1 MPPKKKNTPYPTT
14 AAPVSSYKHDSKR
27 ARIPTQEESVKLS
40 RREKQPVKK
49 TYDYDPSL
57 DPQLIW
63 SGKKEAG
70 AEFDVPTV
78 PIYVQEHVAPEAI
91 IARLKAGSVDDRQML
106 LFGETAED
114 QFHKAVEFY
123 EHEDNWQNRLILGDS
138 LLVMN
143 SLLEKEGMR
152 GKVQTIYIDPPYGIK
167 FSSNWQV
174 STRNRDVKNNKIE
187 DFIRQPEQVKAF
199 RDTWELGIHSYLSYL
214 RDRLITARELLNESG
229 SCFVQISDEN
239 VHLIRNLMDEV
250 FRTENFVSTISFR
263 TTNSVKNTLNRTG
276 DYIIW
281 YSKDAEKIKYRQI
294 YLAKTLTDISSYDQV
309 ELPNGERRRITI
321 EEKQNTNLLPL
332 GSKVYSLAD
341 LSSKGAGSTPQPFVI
356 NQTTFHPPAGKH
368 WAANYP
374 DGMKNLLLQ
383 KRIQVT
389 GNTLRYIRYFDDFP
403 AIELDNNWVEQLS
416 EQNKDYVVQTATKV
430 IQRCLLMTTDPGDIV
445 LDPTCGSGTTAY
457 VAEQWGRRWIT
468 TDTSRVA
475 LSLARTRL
483 MTAKFPFYILKGM
496 SFRGSNSDR
505 EIFTAGNERFLAD
518 SPLEMT
524 KKTKPLEMTGNGAAR
539 ISDGF
544 EYQTVPHVTLK
555 SLANDEPADNE
566 VLYDKPLEN
575 KKVVR
580 VAGPFTVE
588 SLSPHR
594 VSDAQDMV
602 STERFVNII
611 IENLLKAG
619 VQTGE
624 KDARVE
630 FENLDIL
637 PAGPEVQAVGEYK
650 TKDGLKKVAVA
661 IGPEFG
667 SVDDDFIRDAVMVAK
682 RFADLLVIAATSFDA
697 SAHSEP
703 SLADNLRVM
712 KVKINPD
719 LSMGDLL
726 KKTGSGNLFLA
737 FGEPE
742 VKVSETKEGIVIEIL
757 GVDVYDPVKSEIRTS
772 GSGNPEHDI
781 AAWFIDTNY
790 NGEAF
795 FVTHA
800 YFLGADK
807 PYEKLKKALKA
818 EINEE
823 LWEELYSTTSRPFP
837 KPKTG
842 KVAVKVINHY
852 GDEVMKVVEVK

>member
-1 MPPKKKNTPYPTT
+1 MPPKKKNTPAPTT

-63 SGKKEAG
+63 SGKKEQG

-78 PIYVQEHVAPEAI
+78 PIYVQEKIAPEAI
-91 IARLKAGSVDDRQML
+91 IARLKAGSTDDRQMM

-123 EHEDNWQNRLILGDS
+123 KHEDNWQNRLILGDS

-143 SLLEKEGMR
+143 SLLGKEGMR
-152 GKVQTIYIDPPYGIK
+152 GKVQTIYMDPPYGIK
-167 FSSNWQV
+167 FGSNWQV

-239 VHLIRNLMDEV
+239 VHLVRNIMDEV
-250 FRTENFVSTISFR
+250 FGVENFVSLITVRKTTSEGR
-263 TTNSVKNTLNRTG
+263 TLIGSTC
-276 DYIIW
+276 DYVIW
-281 YSKDAEKIKYRQI
+281 YAKNQERAKFRPLFQKRSDEAESR
-294 YLAKTLTDISSYDQV
+294 YDQILLSDGSTRV
-309 ELPNGERRRITI
+309 ATI
-321 EEKQNTNLLPL
+321 EERENPDLLPSGVRL
-332 GSKVYSLAD
+332 FRLDNITSSRSAGDGDVKEYIWNGKKYTPGKGTFKTTKAGLDSLAEKGR
-341 LSSKGAGSTPQPFVI
+341 LHASSKG
-356 NQTTFHPPAGKH
+356 KL
-368 WAANYP
+368 NY
-374 DGMKNLLLQ
+374 
-383 KRIQVT
+383 R
-389 GNTLRYIRYFDDFP
+389 RFYDDFGFAVVGNLWGDISGAVQSRSDP
-403 AIELDNNWVEQLS
+403 KI
-416 EQNKDYVVQTATKV
+416 YVVQTSTEV
-430 IQRCLLMTTDPGDIV
+430 IQRCLLMTTDPGDII

-483 MTAKFPFYILKGM
+483 MTAKYPYYNLKDEKNV
-496 SFRGSNSDR
+496 S
-505 EIFTAGNERFLAD
+505 A
-518 SPLEMT
+518 
-524 KKTKPLEMTGNGAAR
+524 
-539 ISDGF
+539 GF
-544 EYQTVPHVTLK
+544 EYQTIPHITLG

-566 VLYDKPLEN
+566 VLYDKPFEN
-575 KKVVR
+575 KKIVR

-602 STERFVNII
+602 STERFVNIVI
-611 IENLLKAG
+611 DNLINTG

-624 KDARVE
+624 KGARVE

-667 SVDDDFIRDAVMVAK
+667 SVDDDFIRDAVTVAK
-682 RFADLLVIAATSFDA
+682 RFADLLVVAATSFDA

-703 SLADNLRVM
+703 SQMENLRLM

-818 EINEE
+818 DINEE

-842 KVAVKVINHY
+842 RIAVKVINHY

>member
-1 MPPKKKNTPYPTT
+1 
-14 AAPVSSYKHDSKR
+14 V
-27 ARIPTQEESVKLS
+27 
-40 RREKQPVKK
+40 
-49 TYDYDPSL
+49 
-57 DPQLIW
+57 
-63 SGKKEAG
+63 
-70 AEFDVPTV
+70 
-78 PIYVQEHVAPEAI
+78 
-91 IARLKAGSVDDRQML
+91 
-106 LFGETAED
+106 
-114 QFHKAVEFY
+114 
-123 EHEDNWQNRLILGDS
+123 
-138 LLVMN
+138 
-143 SLLEKEGMR
+143 
-152 GKVQTIYIDPPYGIK
+152 
-167 FSSNWQV
+167 
-174 STRNRDVKNNKIE
+174 
-187 DFIRQPEQVKAF
+187 
-199 RDTWELGIHSYLSYL
+199 
-214 RDRLITARELLNESG
+214 TARELLNESG

-239 VHLIRNLMDEV
+239 VHHVREVMDEV
-250 FRTENFVSTISFR
+250 FGHDNFAALINFVKNSGQ
-263 TTNSVKNTLNRTG
+263 TTKLLSGNC

-281 YSKDAEKIKYRQI
+281 YAKNIEVVKYHQLFYSKEAGSDLAERYDGVELADETRRPIKPEEKDNPELLPRNSKLYTLQPAVSAGFNKNTTVDYVLNGKTYHPGVQRQWKTTVEGMNN
-294 YLAKTLTDISSYDQV
+294 LAKLNRLV
-309 ELPNGERRRITI
+309 GL
-321 EEKQNTNLLPL
+321 
-332 GSKVYSLAD
+332 
-341 LSSKGAGSTPQPFVI
+341 KGMIYYVR
-356 NQTTFHPPAGKH
+356 
-368 WAANYP
+368 Y
-374 DGMKNLLLQ
+374 LQ
-383 KRIQVT
+383 
-389 GNTLRYIRYFDDFP
+389 DFP
-403 AIELDNNWVEQLS
+403 AYAMGNNWTDTQDRLKK
-416 EQNKDYVVQTATKV
+416 NYVVETVPKA
-430 IQRCLLMTTDPGDIV
+430 IQRCLLMTSDPGDIV

-475 LSLARTRL
+475 LALARTRL
-483 MTAKFPFYILKGM
+483 MTAKYPFYKLKGM
-496 SFRGSNSDR
+496 SSPALSFRTR
-505 EIFTAGNERFLAD
+505 EAGEKSSSREERFLAD
-518 SPLEMT
+518 ARNDKEGAVEMT
-524 KKTKPLEMTGNGAAR
+524 KNETVEMTGNNAAR

-544 EYQTVPHVTLK
+544 EYASVPHVTLK
-555 SLANDEPADNE
+555 SLANDEEPE
-566 VLYDKPLEN
+566 TEILYDKPLEN

-602 STERFVNII
+602 STERFVNIVI
-611 IENLLKAG
+611 GNLLRAG

-624 KDARVE
+624 KGARVE

-667 SVDDDFIRDAVMVAK
+667 SVDDDFIRDAVTVAK

-703 SLADNLRVM
+703 SQVDNLRVM

-742 VKVSETKEGIVIEIL
+742 VKLNETKEGIVIEIL

-772 GSGNPEHDI
+772 GSGNPDHDI

-807 PYEKLKKALKA
+807 PFEKLKKALKA
-818 EINEE
+818 DINED

-842 KVAVKVINHY
+842 RIAVKVINHY